1 MSSERAWEWL
11 PEPLRPLERMRPG
24 SGRMW
29 LIETTLL
36 VIIGVFLAT
45 ATINDL
51 SRQTHIN
58 DRLIA
63 DLATWRAY
71 THHHYRNL
79 EIDSEILGS
88 SSGHE
93 VVCGNTSP
101 GAPRAR
107 TQLCLAIEGPTVG
120 GLREVRGG
128 WYLPPGSE
136 GQRSTRYGCFGP
148 AAEGI
153 CP

>member
-1 MSSERAWEWL
+1 MLGPYRA
-11 PEPLRPLERMRPG
+11 PV
-24 SGRMW
+24 
-29 LIETTLL
+29 L
-36 VIIGVFLAT
+36 V
-45 ATINDL
+45 
-51 SRQTHIN
+51 
-58 DRLIA
+58 A
-63 DLATWRAY
+63 DLATWRTYTGHAY
-71 THHHYRNL
+71 HNL
-79 EIDSEILGS
+79 FVDQQLFGVTSRR
-88 SSGHE
+88 E

-148 AAEGI
+148 AAEGV